1 MTVFF
6 TIVIMMFSVLLSAEN
21 QPVTYKM
28 YPNPMTS
35 DFLDIN
41 FNITNK
47 SIKDVDFIITNVIGQ
62 VVFSYRLTDDEVKKG
77 TFKIKLDQIKLEK
90 GFYLAKLSAGENSSV
105 QKLIVR

>member
-1 MTVFF
+1 MKVFF

-41 FNITNK
+41 FNIINK
-47 SIKDVDFIITNVIGQ
+47 SIKDIDFIITNVIGQ

>member
-1 MTVFF
+1 
-6 TIVIMMFSVLLSAEN
+6 
-21 QPVTYKM
+21 
-28 YPNPMTS
+28 MTS

-47 SIKDVDFIITNVIGQ
+47 SLKEIDFVITNVIGQ